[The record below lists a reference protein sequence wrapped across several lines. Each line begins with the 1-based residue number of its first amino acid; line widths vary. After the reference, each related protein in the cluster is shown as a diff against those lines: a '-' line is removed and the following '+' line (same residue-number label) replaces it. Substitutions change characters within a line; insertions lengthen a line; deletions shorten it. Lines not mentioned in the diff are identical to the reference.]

1 MTTSGDSSDEAVLI
15 SGGASG
21 IGRHVAEAFLEQ
33 GVPVHICD
41 ASQDFIDEFLAANP
55 SATATLADISDAAQV
70 SQTFADLD
78 ANYGSLSTL
87 ILNAGIAGPTAAV
100 EDVAIDDWDRC
111 ISVNQNGA
119 FYVVRQAVP
128 RLKAR
133 GSGVIVSIASNA
145 GLFGCPNRSP
155 YVASKWAMIGLMK
168 TWAMELG
175 PYNIRVNSV
184 CPTSVEGA
192 RIERVIARDAS
203 ARGVSEQ
210 QIREVYQRQSSM
222 RTFVSADDVTEM
234 VLFLASDRAARIS
247 GQAIAVDGNTET
259 LANWLDD

>member
-1 MTTSGDSSDEAVLI
+1 LNTPGDDDNAIVLI

-21 IGRHVAEAFLEQ
+21 IGRHVAEAFLDQ
-33 GVPVHICD
+33 GAQVHVCD
-41 ASQDFIDEFLAANP
+41 ASQEFIDEFLAANP
-55 SATATLADISDAAQV
+55 SATATLADVSDVDQV
-70 SQTFADLD
+70 LTVFADLD
-78 ANYGSLSTL
+78 THHGGLSTL

-100 EDVAIDDWDRC
+100 EDVAIEEWDRC
-111 ISVNQNGA
+111 ISVNQSGA
-119 FYVVRQAVP
+119 FYVVREAVP
-128 RLKAR
+128 RLKAN
-133 GSGVIVSIASNA
+133 GSGSIVNVASNA

-155 YVASKWAMIGLMK
+155 YAASKWAMIGLMK

-175 PYNIRVNSV
+175 PFNIRVNAV

-203 ARGVSEQ
+203 ARGLSEE

-234 VLFLASDRAARIS
+234 VMFLASDRAARIS

-259 LANWLDD
+259 LANWMDD